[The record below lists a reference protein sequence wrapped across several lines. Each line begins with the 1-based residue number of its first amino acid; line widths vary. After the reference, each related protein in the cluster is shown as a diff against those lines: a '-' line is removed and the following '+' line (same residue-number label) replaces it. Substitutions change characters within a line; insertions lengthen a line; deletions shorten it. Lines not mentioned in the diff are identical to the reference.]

1 MTHCDTS
8 HPAEENLVVEL
19 KKIAVLGMPNTGK
32 STFFNRFTGAQA
44 NIGNWPGITVD
55 LMAAKVNLGEEVVQ
69 VIDLPGIYDLRGFS
83 EDEAVVQKF
92 LESNPVD
99 LIVIILNSTQ
109 IDRQISLAIQ
119 AKKLQ
124 VATVLLLNMADEAP
138 TFGVSINYDKI
149 AEHLGMQVVP
159 ISAKYGEGCDKAY
172 QVITEVVKQ
181 QNKPVIVGKVED
193 ILPSEQEIASEMEV
207 LLQDAV
213 SINKEIPE
221 NLTTRLD
228 NILLHPVFGLPI
240 FFGAMFLMFQFIYA
254 LGIPLQDLL
263 AQGLAWFKDNAV
275 EPLFTFTPWLG
286 KFWHDFLVDG
296 IYEGI
301 GTVAA
306 FIPVIFLF
314 FICMAIVEDSG
325 YLSRSA
331 FLVDAFME
339 RLGLDGRSFV
349 MSLMGFGCNVPAI
362 MGLRVMRSPAL
373 RMLSMLVIPF
383 SLCSA
388 RLNVFIFMTT
398 ALFTPKQ
405 APIVLFSL
413 YLFSFV
419 AAILTAALFKGMF
432 PNTEPMILEL
442 PPYRF
447 PTIKQMITR
456 AWNEATHFLFWSRRF
471 IIFGVVVIWLF
482 NNLPTNVPPASEQTI
497 SGMISQLTQP
507 ILAPLG
513 INPQLAVALIFG
525 FIAKEIVLGGL
536 AIIYSAQ
543 NEAGLAQV
551 IAQQIDWVQAY
562 SFMLFTLLYVPCL
575 STIAVIQSESK
586 NTKFTVMSVAW
597 SLGLAWG
604 ASFIFYQ
611 GARFLGF

>member
-1 MTHCDTS
+1 MTHCNPSSISAD
-8 HPAEENLVVEL
+8 NLSSQL
-19 KKIAVLGMPNTGK
+19 KQIAVLGMPNTGK
-32 STFFNRFTGAQA
+32 STFFNRFTGSQA
-44 NIGNWPGITVD
+44 SIGNWPGMTVD
-55 LMAAKVNLGEEVVQ
+55 LMMAEVSLNQQPTQ
-69 VIDLPGIYDLRGFS
+69 VVDLPGIYDLRGFS

-92 LESNPVD
+92 LETTPVH
-99 LIVIILNSTQ
+99 LIIIILNSTQ
-109 IDRQISLAIQ
+109 IERQISLALQI
-119 AKKLQ
+119 KSLKLP
-124 VATVLLLNMADEAP
+124 AVLLLNMADEAAS
-138 TFGVSINYDKI
+138 FGVTINYEKLS
-149 AEHLGMQVVP
+149 EHLQIPVIP
-159 ISAKYGEGCDKAY
+159 ISAKYGEGCEKAF
-172 QVITEVVKQ
+172 QIIGENLEQQSQPIT
-181 QNKPVIVGKVED
+181 VGKVTEK
-193 ILPSEQEIASEMEV
+193 LPSEAEINSEMESI
-207 LLQDAV
+207 LTAAV
-213 SINKEIPE
+213 AINSEISE
-221 NLTTRLD
+221 NWTTRLD
-228 NILLHPVFGLPI
+228 KIFLHPIFGLPI
-240 FFGAMFLMFQFIYA
+240 FFITMFFIFQFIYA

-263 AQGLAWFKDNAV
+263 TDGLAWFKDNAL
-275 EPLFTFTPWLG
+275 EPLLNYLPWLG
-286 KFWHDFLVDG
+286 TFWHNFIVEG

-314 FICMAIVEDSG
+314 FICMGIVEDSG

-331 FLVDAFME
+331 FLMDAFME

-413 YLFSFV
+413 YLFSFA

-432 PNTEPMILEL
+432 PNSEPMILEL

-447 PTIKQMITR
+447 PTIKQMITK
-456 AWNEATHFLFWSRRF
+456 AWNEATNFLFWSRRF
-471 IIFGVVVIWLF
+471 IIFGVVIIWLC
-482 NNLPTNVPPASEQTI
+482 NNLPTNVPAASSQTI
-497 SGMISQLTQP
+497 SGMISHVTQP
-507 ILAPLG
+507 ILSPLG
-513 INPQLAVALIFG
+513 INSQLAVALIFG

-543 NEAGLAQV
+543 SEAGLAKL
-551 IAQQIDWVQAY
+551 IAEQIDWVQAY

-575 STIAVIQSESK
+575 STVAIIKSESK
-586 NTKFTVMSVAW
+586 SDKFTWLSIAW
-597 SLGLAWG
+597 SLGLAWIVT
-604 ASFIFYQ
+604 FIFYQ
-611 GARFLGF
+611 AARFLGW

>member
-109 IDRQISLAIQ
+109 IDRQVSLAIQ
-119 AKKLQ
+119 GKNLQ

-138 TFGVSINYDKI
+138 AFGVTINYDKV
-149 AEHLGMQVVP
+149 AEHLGMPVVP

-172 QVITEVVKQ
+172 QVITEVLQQ

-193 ILPSEQEIASEMEV
+193 ILPSSEEITSEMERF
-207 LLQDAV
+207 LQDAV
-213 SINKEIPE
+213 TINKEAPE

-275 EPLFTFTPWLG
+275 EPLFSFTPWLG
-286 KFWHDFLVDG
+286 KFWHDFLVEG

-314 FICMAIVEDSG
+314 FICMAVVEDSG

-413 YLFSFV
+413 YLFSFA

-471 IIFGVVVIWLF
+471 IIFGVVIIWLF
-482 NNLPTNVPPASEQTI
+482 NNLPTNVPPASQYTI

-536 AIIYSAQ
+536 AIIYSTQ

-575 STIAVIQSESK
+575 STIGVIQSESK

-597 SLGLAWG
+597 SLGFAWV

>member
-1 MTHCDTS
+1 
-8 HPAEENLVVEL
+8 
-19 KKIAVLGMPNTGK
+19 MPNTGK

-44 NIGNWPGITVD
+44 SVGNWPGMTVD
-55 LMAAKVNLGEEVVQ
+55 LMMAQVSINEQSAQVV
-69 VIDLPGIYDLRGFS
+69 DLPGIYDLRGFS
-83 EDEAVVQKF
+83 EDEAVVQRF
-92 LESNPVD
+92 LETTAVH
-99 LIVIILNSTQ
+99 LVIIILNSTQ
-109 IDRQISLAIQ
+109 IERQISLA
-119 AKKLQ
+119 LQ
-124 VATVLLLNMADEAP
+124 VKSLQLPSVLLLNMADEAP
-138 TFGVSINYDKI
+138 SFGVSINYEKLSEYLEI
-149 AEHLGMQVVP
+149 PVIP
-159 ISAKYGEGCDKAY
+159 ISAKYGEGCDKAS
-172 QVITEVVKQ
+172 QVIASALQKQ
-181 QNKPVIVGKVED
+181 NQSVTVGKVED
-193 ILPSEQEIASEMEV
+193 VLASDNEIASEMEF
-207 LLQDAV
+207 LLKDAV
-213 SINKEIPE
+213 SINEVIPE
-221 NLTTRLD
+221 NWTTRLD
-228 NILLHPVFGLPI
+228 KVLLHPIFGLPI
-240 FFGAMFLMFQFIYA
+240 FFVTMFLMFQFIYA

-263 AQGLAWFKDNAV
+263 TGGLAWFKDNAL
-275 EPLFTFTPWLG
+275 EPLLSFFPWLG
-286 KFWHDFLVDG
+286 TFWHNFLVEG

-331 FLVDAFME
+331 FLMDALME

-398 ALFTPKQ
+398 ALFAPTQ

-413 YLFSFV
+413 YLFSFA

-432 PNTEPMILEL
+432 PNNEPMVLEL

-447 PTIKQMITR
+447 PTIKQMLMR

-471 IIFGVVVIWLF
+471 IIFGVVIIWLC
-482 NNLPTNVPPASEQTI
+482 NNLPTNVPPASSQTI
-497 SGMISQLTQP
+497 SGWISHLAQP
-507 ILAPLG
+507 ILSPLG
-513 INPQLAVALIFG
+513 INSQLAVALIFG

-536 AIIYSAQ
+536 AVIYSAQ
-543 NEAGLAQV
+543 NEAGLAKL
-551 IAQQIDWVQAY
+551 IAEQIDWVQAY

-586 NTKFTVMSVAW
+586 SNKLAWISVAW
-597 SLGLAWG
+597 SLILAWVT
-604 ASFIFYQ
+604 SFIFYQ
-611 GARFLGF
+611 GARFFGF